1 MGALQVEKSL
11 TLAFAPSQAGPRQR
25 WSLASRRHA
34 RCNFGFVGVKERSVG
49 LGVRLLM
56 VASLG
61 VLLLTSAVGAAA
73 ATITEFSVGV
83 TPGSGPAGITAGP
96 DGSLWFTEN
105 VGNRI
110 GKITP
115 SGVITEYN
123 AGITANSLP
132 DGISAGPD
140 GNLWFTEGFGN
151 RIGKITTAGVVTEY
165 SAGITA
171 GSQDRKST
179 RLNSSHSQIS
189 YAVFCL
195 KKKKTRT
202 RRRT

>member
-96 DGSLWFTEN
+96 DGNLWFTEN
-105 VGNRI
+105 GGGRI

-115 SGVITEYN
+115 AGVVTEYSAGN
-123 AGITANSLP
+123 TAESGPGGIRAGTDGNLWFSGFRIGKITPAGAVTEYSAGITADSGPL
-132 DGISAGPD
+132 DITAGPD
-140 GNLWFTEGFGN
+140 GNLWFTEFSAGK
-151 RIGKITTAGVVTEY
+151 IGKITPAGAVTEY
-165 SAGITA
+165 
-171 GSQDRKST
+171 
-179 RLNSSHSQIS
+179 
-189 YAVFCL
+189 
-195 KKKKTRT
+195 
-202 RRRT
+202 